1 MKWRKNMN
9 LTFEKI
15 EPSKLKVED
24 LIPEK
29 GQNLEYSRF
38 YVSDV
43 VDYLKENTEFSN
55 VTLVEGP
62 SSISNRTGE
71 SKQSWLF
78 SITEPRLEVK
88 EPPIPKV
95 NRRRRKTNKLLT
107 KTSFTAIIL

>member
-15 EPSKLKVED
+15 EPSKLKVEV

-78 SITEPRLEVK
+78 SIPVQRLEVE
-88 EPPIPKV
+88 EPPVPKTS
-95 NRRRRKTNKLLT
+95 RRRRKTNKT
-107 KTSFTAIIL
+107 VDKD